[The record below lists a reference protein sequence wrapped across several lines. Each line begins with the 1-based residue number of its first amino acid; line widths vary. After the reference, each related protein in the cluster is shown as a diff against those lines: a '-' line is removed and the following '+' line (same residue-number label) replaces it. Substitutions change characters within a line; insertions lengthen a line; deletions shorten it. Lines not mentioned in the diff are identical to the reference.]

1 MVRTS
6 IYVAMNKN
14 DIGESF
20 HKLIVEMYV
29 MHGGLRFEITSAG
42 FVHKGILCRDTH
54 EMDILV
60 EQERHSLGNSI
71 REPENK

>member
-1 MVRTS
+1 
-6 IYVAMNKN
+6 
-14 DIGESF
+14 
-20 HKLIVEMYV
+20 MYV